1 MTFLG
6 VLCVSEKENT
16 NMKVIGY
23 GWIKTGE
30 TLKQALERYGVSQ
43 KELLKEGDHMI
54 HCEKALKST
63 MLEAKKDF
71 AKAVEDKT
79 HRTSAK
85 PRFIRV
91 VLEELE

>member
-1 MTFLG
+1 
-6 VLCVSEKENT
+6 
-16 NMKVIGY
+16 
-23 GWIKTGE
+23 
-30 TLKQALERYGVSQ
+30 
-43 KELLKEGDHMI
+43 
-54 HCEKALKST
+54 

>member
-1 MTFLG
+1 
-6 VLCVSEKENT
+6 
-16 NMKVIGY
+16 MKVIGY
-23 GWIKTGE
+23 GWIKAGE

-43 KELLKEGDHMI
+43 KDLLKEGDHMI
-54 HCEKALKST
+54 KAEKALKQT

-71 AKAVEDKT
+71 AQAVEDKT
-79 HRTSAK
+79 HRKSAK